1 MAGAESARRLA
12 EPPVTWQEHW
22 FDHRQLLRLYHHDE
36 HCAIYVDPDLRRA
49 EVRWLPRF
57 INVTWQYSKATYGDA
72 FGSDPRIYSIHH
84 AGRHGGGHAGYYVS
98 PVHDYRN
105 VSDCGLDTWRE
116 GNTLAREER
125 WPP

>member
-1 MAGAESARRLA
+1 
-12 EPPVTWQEHW
+12 VTWQEHW

-36 HCAIYVDPDLRRA
+36 HCAIYVDPDVRRA

-84 AGRHGGGHAGYYVS
+84 AG
-98 PVHDYRN
+98 P
-105 VSDCGLDTWRE
+105 C
-116 GNTLAREER
+116 
-125 WPP
+125 